1 MGKRRKI
8 MEVERRQPLMKGL
21 LPAQGF
27 YATRIPPRIE
37 FPFFNSESGRK
48 THQGGAKESAEESET
63 DKEQQAPEPKAKQ
76 IREFFGLDHFSSAQK
91 RFARSVPDY
100 GADSSLE

>member
-27 YATRIPPRIE
+27 YATRAPPRIE
-37 FPFFNSESGRK
+37 FPFFNAESGRK
-48 THQGGAKESAEESET
+48 TYQGGAKESAEESER
-63 DKEQQAPEPKAKQ
+63 DKEQQAPEPKSKQ
-76 IREFFGLDHFSSAQK
+76 TRGFFDLHYSLSTQNCSTRSA
-91 RFARSVPDY
+91 SD
-100 GADSSLE
+100 